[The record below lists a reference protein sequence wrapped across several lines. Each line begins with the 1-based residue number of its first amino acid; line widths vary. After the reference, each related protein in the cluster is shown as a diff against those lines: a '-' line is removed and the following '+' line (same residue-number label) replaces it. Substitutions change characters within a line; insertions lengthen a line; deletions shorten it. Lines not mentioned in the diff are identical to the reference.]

1 MSRVQSLSL
10 YTSTANKRISVLV
23 YLSNPSPFKRMI
35 LVRIS
40 GNVMNV
46 SMCDLIRRT
55 GLLIAILSLC
65 TWVAAQ
71 EGENEGTDPVGS
83 ETTTGEQIASS
94 DNRAPATIPIREIED
109 EIIVTGEP
117 VRITPAMTIL
127 DIYDA
132 HNRGGYYYRLRMYE
146 RAYPYLKE
154 AAKSGFKESQ
164 ARLGFIYQQ
173 GLGGVE
179 RNWIEAVGWL
189 GVAASKTSRPEIINY
204 WKRLYKRIPEER
216 HEMIDHI
223 VEVYTKKYGSEATG
237 VICDMNRPA
246 GSHIKKMRCYFEDEI
261 EYRDPFGELFPGVEI
276 DTSVGGGGG
285 PGI

>member
-1 MSRVQSLSL
+1 MKNPMS
-10 YTSTANKRISVLV
+10 Y
-23 YLSNPSPFKRMI
+23 
-35 LVRIS
+35 
-40 GNVMNV
+40 
-46 SMCDLIRRT
+46 LIRRIGVIVSVVVF
-55 GLLIAILSLC
+55 GL
-65 TWVAAQ
+65 VVYAQ
-71 EGENEGTDPVGS
+71 EDGIDNMPPAETEGTGTDQLA
-83 ETTTGEQIASS
+83 ETTSRTPSTV
-94 DNRAPATIPIREIED
+94 PTREIED
-109 EIIVTGEP
+109 EIVITGER
-117 VRITPAMTIL
+117 VQITPALEIV
-127 DIYDA
+127 DVYNA

-154 AAKSGFKESQ
+154 AAMAGFKESQ

-204 WKRLYKRIPEER
+204 WKNLYKRIPEDR
-216 HEMIDHI
+216 QEMIDHI
-223 VEVYTKKYGSEATG
+223 VEVYTEKYGSEATG

-261 EYRDPFGELFPGVEI
+261 EYRDPFGELFPGVQI

-285 PGI
+285 GPGA

>member
-1 MSRVQSLSL
+1 MS
-10 YTSTANKRISVLV
+10 Y
-23 YLSNPSPFKRMI
+23 F
-35 LVRIS
+35 
-40 GNVMNV
+40 
-46 SMCDLIRRT
+46 IRRI
-55 GLLIAILSLC
+55 GVIVSIVVFGSF
-65 TWVAAQ
+65 VYAQ
-71 EGENEGTDPVGS
+71 EGGVENAQPNRSEGTGTDRLAQTATRTA
-83 ETTTGEQIASS
+83 ETVP
-94 DNRAPATIPIREIED
+94 NREIED
-109 EIIVTGEP
+109 EIVVTGESIQ
-117 VRITPAMTIL
+117 ITPAMQIL
-127 DIYDA
+127 DVYDA

-154 AAKSGFKESQ
+154 AAMAGFKESQ

-204 WKRLYKRIPEER
+204 WKRLYKRIPEDR

-223 VEVYTKKYGSEATG
+223 VEVYTDKYGSEATG

-261 EYRDPFGELFPGVEI
+261 EYRDPGGELFPGVEI

-285 PGI
+285 GPGA

>member
-1 MSRVQSLSL
+1 M
-10 YTSTANKRISVLV
+10 
-23 YLSNPSPFKRMI
+23 
-35 LVRIS
+35 
-40 GNVMNV
+40 
-46 SMCDLIRRT
+46 IRRIGVIVSVVVF
-55 GLLIAILSLC
+55 GLF
-65 TWVAAQ
+65 VHAQ
-71 EGENEGTDPVGS
+71 EDVIENSQSDQSEETGTDQLAQ
-83 ETTTGEQIASS
+83 TATRT
-94 DNRAPATIPIREIED
+94 PATVPTREIED
-109 EIIVTGEP
+109 EIVVTGESIQ
-117 VRITPAMTIL
+117 ITPALQIL
-127 DIYDA
+127 DVYDA

-154 AAKSGFKESQ
+154 AAMAGFKESQ

-204 WKRLYKRIPEER
+204 WKRLYKRIPEHR

-223 VEVYTKKYGSEATG
+223 VEVYTEKYGSEATG

-261 EYRDPFGELFPGVEI
+261 EYRDPGGELFPGVEI

-285 PGI
+285 GPGV

>member
-1 MSRVQSLSL
+1 MKNPML
-10 YTSTANKRISVLV
+10 YLIKRIGVASCVFVLG
-23 YLSNPSPFKRMI
+23 LF
-35 LVRIS
+35 
-40 GNVMNV
+40 V
-46 SMCDLIRRT
+46 S
-55 GLLIAILSLC
+55 
-65 TWVAAQ
+65 AQ
-71 EGENEGTDPVGS
+71 EGGTSDGPSTGS
-83 ETTTGEQIASS
+83 EGSDTDQIAQTTT
-94 DNRAPATIPIREIED
+94 RTPVTVPIREIED
-109 EIIVTGEP
+109 EIVVTGESIQ
-117 VRITPAMTIL
+117 ITPAMDIL
-127 DIYDA
+127 DVYDA

-154 AAKSGFKESQ
+154 AAMAGFKESQ

-204 WKRLYKRIPEER
+204 WKRLYKRIPEHR

-223 VEVYTKKYGSEATG
+223 VEVYTDKYGSEATG

-261 EYRDPFGELFPGVEI
+261 EYRDPGGELFPGVQI

-285 PGI
+285 GPGV

>member
-1 MSRVQSLSL
+1 MS
-10 YTSTANKRISVLV
+10 Y
-23 YLSNPSPFKRMI
+23 
-35 LVRIS
+35 
-40 GNVMNV
+40 
-46 SMCDLIRRT
+46 LIRRIGIIFSVVVC
-55 GLLIAILSLC
+55 GLL
-65 TWVAAQ
+65 VYAQ
-71 EGENEGTDPVGS
+71 EDGVQNSRSDQSEGTGTDQLAQ
-83 ETTTGEQIASS
+83 TDTRT
-94 DNRAPATIPIREIED
+94 PATVPTREIED
-109 EIIVTGEP
+109 EIVVTGESIQ
-117 VRITPAMTIL
+117 ITPAMQIL
-127 DIYDA
+127 DVYDA

-154 AAKSGFKESQ
+154 AAMAGFKESQ

-223 VEVYTKKYGSEATG
+223 VEVYTEKYGSEATG

-261 EYRDPFGELFPGVEI
+261 EYRDPGGELFPGVEI

-285 PGI
+285 GPGV

>member
-1 MSRVQSLSL
+1 MS
-10 YTSTANKRISVLV
+10 Y
-23 YLSNPSPFKRMI
+23 
-35 LVRIS
+35 
-40 GNVMNV
+40 
-46 SMCDLIRRT
+46 LIRRI
-55 GLLIAILSLC
+55 GVLVSIVVLGSF
-65 TWVAAQ
+65 VYAQ
-71 EGENEGTDPVGS
+71 EGGVENPQPDRSEGTGTDRLAQTATRTA
-83 ETTTGEQIASS
+83 ETVP
-94 DNRAPATIPIREIED
+94 NREIED
-109 EIIVTGEP
+109 EIVVTGESIQ
-117 VRITPAMTIL
+117 ITPAMQIL
-127 DIYDA
+127 DVYDA

-154 AAKSGFKESQ
+154 AAMAGFKESQ

-204 WKRLYKRIPEER
+204 WKRLYKRIPEDR

-223 VEVYTKKYGSEATG
+223 VEVYTDKYGSEATG

-261 EYRDPFGELFPGVEI
+261 EYRDPGGELFPGVEI

-285 PGI
+285 GPGA

>member
-1 MSRVQSLSL
+1 MKNPMS
-10 YTSTANKRISVLV
+10 Y
-23 YLSNPSPFKRMI
+23 
-35 LVRIS
+35 
-40 GNVMNV
+40 
-46 SMCDLIRRT
+46 LIRRIGVIVSVVVF
-55 GLLIAILSLC
+55 GLL
-65 TWVAAQ
+65 VYAQ
-71 EGENEGTDPVGS
+71 EDGIDNTRPAETEGTGTDQLA
-83 ETTTGEQIASS
+83 ETTSRTPSTV
-94 DNRAPATIPIREIED
+94 PTREIED
-109 EIIVTGEP
+109 EIVITGE
-117 VRITPAMTIL
+117 RIEITPAMDIL
-127 DIYDA
+127 EVYDA

-154 AAKSGFKESQ
+154 AAMAGFKESQ

-204 WKRLYKRIPEER
+204 WKNLYKRIPEER

-223 VEVYTKKYGSEATG
+223 VEVYTEKYGSEATG

-261 EYRDPFGELFPGVEI
+261 EYRDPGGELFPGVEI

-285 PGI
+285 GPGV

>member
-1 MSRVQSLSL
+1 MS
-10 YTSTANKRISVLV
+10 Y
-23 YLSNPSPFKRMI
+23 
-35 LVRIS
+35 
-40 GNVMNV
+40 
-46 SMCDLIRRT
+46 LIRRIGVIVSVVVF
-55 GLLIAILSLC
+55 GLF
-65 TWVAAQ
+65 VHAQ
-71 EGENEGTDPVGS
+71 EDGIENSQSDQSEGAGTDQLAQ
-83 ETTTGEQIASS
+83 TATRT
-94 DNRAPATIPIREIED
+94 PATVPTREIED
-109 EIIVTGEP
+109 EIVVTGESIQ
-117 VRITPAMTIL
+117 ITPALQIL
-127 DIYDA
+127 DVYDA

-154 AAKSGFKESQ
+154 AAMAGFKESQ

-223 VEVYTKKYGSEATG
+223 VEVYTDKYGSEATG

-261 EYRDPFGELFPGVEI
+261 EYRDPGGELFPGVEI

-285 PGI
+285 GPGV